1 MTIDRRD
8 SILVSAAALARELG
22 LSRQAIYDARNRFP
36 DAPKK
41 HEDGKRE
48 NLAAWQEFV
57 GAKLIGK
64 DHATKNLSDL
74 KAELMREQIRLA
86 RSKNEREAGDVID
99 REVVEAMLVTLGQKL
114 NLLLR
119 LKLEVELGPR
129 GVGMNAAELNVE
141 GGVVTDF
148 AHEVKACALGQ
159 ASSGIMARHVVGA
172 TASELRQ
179 ARLEM
184 LAMLKENGEGP
195 SGRFED
201 MRFLKPVR
209 DYKARHASTMLTF
222 DAVVDC
228 LDQIEHQIVAA
239 EAS

>member
-1 MTIDRRD
+1 MDNELKIPVEVYAKANLGNIVKKLKAGKTLSTSERK
-8 SILVSAAALARELG
+8 ALEEYQSSNSDGWVKDLSTLAKELG

-41 HEDGKRE
+41 HEDGRRE
-48 NLAAWQEFV
+48 NLAAWQQFCAENV
-57 GAKLIGK
+57 IGK
-64 DHATKNLSDL
+64 DVATKNLAEL

-141 GGVVTDF
+141 GGVILGEIR
-148 AHEVKACALGQ
+148 EVINANIATFEGEALDTQ
-159 ASSGIMARHVVGA
+159 RKKV
-172 TASELRQ
+172 E
-179 ARLEM
+179 
-184 LAMLKENGEGP
+184 
-195 SGRFED
+195 
-201 MRFLKPVR
+201 
-209 DYKARHASTMLTF
+209 
-222 DAVVDC
+222 
-228 LDQIEHQIVAA
+228 
-239 EAS
+239 

>member
-1 MTIDRRD
+1 MSEKENAPQTQQAEQAIDPAKIRRANAGN
-8 SILVSAAALARELG
+8 ILKKLRAGKTLSAQERNALEEFQSEQSGGWVKDTSALARELG

-64 DHATKNLSDL
+64 DHATKNLSEL

-86 RSKNEREAGDVID
+86 RSKNERESGDVID
-99 REVVEAMLVTLGQKL
+99 REVVETMLVTLGQKL
-114 NLLLR
+114 AMLLR

-141 GGVVTDF
+141 GGVILQEIR
-148 AHEVKACALGQ
+148 EVINANIATFEGEALDR
-159 ASSGIMARHVVGA
+159 SRD
-172 TASELRQ
+172 
-179 ARLEM
+179 
-184 LAMLKENGEGP
+184 GE
-195 SGRFED
+195 
-201 MRFLKPVR
+201 K
-209 DYKARHASTMLTF
+209 
-222 DAVVDC
+222 
-228 LDQIEHQIVAA
+228 IV
-239 EAS
+239 